1 MCHFLLTIQVENSVL
16 LTVLQQLRVDGA
28 EVELENKTLDQELNI
43 TAQQL
48 LVLQNKK
55 HELLEMNRQL
65 GLEVSKRD
73 HLEGVKC
80 DVESLCKKL
89 VDFQRANVEL
99 KEEN

>member
-1 MCHFLLTIQVENSVL
+1 M
-16 LTVLQQLRVDGA
+16 
-28 EVELENKTLDQELNI
+28 
-43 TAQQL
+43 
-48 LVLQNKK
+48 LQNEK

-99 KEEN
+99 KEENLTKIEENRYLF